1 MFIFK
6 TEGLT
11 KLSNHIQKQGLMMA
25 KVEAGMLNNT
35 ALRMRNRMVDSVAST
50 MTIRNNRFMRSSIRF
65 QKATQSRMVAEV
77 GSIKRPRFTGWIEQ
91 ETGKEDKERKRFAT
105 INARRR
111 QWKKKITGRF
121 RMKPGF
127 KFTRPGD
134 HRNLSNSRGRDTMI
148 FLQILK
154 RRKFKEPFFIPN
166 EYKKLQKG
174 LYFFKGGKQQLTFLQ
189 GFDPDLPE
197 RNRWMN
203 RVVSKITKA
212 EMKEDLRKSMKFFG
226 VL

>member
-1 MFIFK
+1 MFTFK
-6 TEGLT
+6 TGGLK
-11 KLSNHIQKQGLMMA
+11 KLSNHLNKQALLMG

-65 QKATQSRMVAEV
+65 QKATPSKMMAEV
-77 GSIKRPRFTGWIEQ
+77 GSIKRPRFTGWFEQ
-91 ETGKEDKERKRFAT
+91 EKGKEEKERKRFAT

-134 HRNLSNSRGRDTMI
+134 HRNLNNSGGRDTMI

-166 EYKKLQKG
+166 EYKGLKKG
-174 LYFFKGGKQQLTFLQ
+174 LYIFKGAKQRLNFLQ
-189 GFDPDLPE
+189 GFDPDLPA

-203 RVVSKITKA
+203 RVVNKVTKA
-212 EMKEDLRKSMKFFG
+212 EMKEDLRKSMKHFG